1 MCSVLC
7 RDSIL
12 ERDDIDMPDL
22 IIFIL
27 SVSRVELV
35 CRLLWILMWKGLWSG
50 WRNVN

>member
-35 CRLLWILMWKGLWSG
+35 DTHVEGIVEWLEIRAL
-50 WRNVN
+50 